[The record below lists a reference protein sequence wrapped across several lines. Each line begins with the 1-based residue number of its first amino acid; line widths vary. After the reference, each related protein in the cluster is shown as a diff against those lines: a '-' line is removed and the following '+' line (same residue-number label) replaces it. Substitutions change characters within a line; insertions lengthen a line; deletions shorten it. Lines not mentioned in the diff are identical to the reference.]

1 MVAVGGKLYGEI
13 IAQQSQ
19 IVVYAVGLLLGH
31 DIYLV
36 ESAVPTWMIMIC
48 YAMWWNVCAEDA
60 PAAACSS
67 APAIWFGSLGEEEK
81 GERKVK

>member
-48 YAMWWNVCAEDA
+48 YAM
-60 PAAACSS
+60 
-67 APAIWFGSLGEEEK
+67 
-81 GERKVK
+81 